1 MGRNTGIQWCDSTV
15 NPTSGCDGCELW
27 DAGGKRRL
35 CYAGRLHE
43 TRLARAHPDLYAP
56 TFTEVR
62 HDARMMQRMNRA
74 AAWPDLRGKRR
85 PGKPW
90 LDGRPRLI
98 FVSDM
103 ADAFSRAVPF
113 HYLAG
118 AMDRIIG
125 DAGRRHF
132 WLWVTKQP
140 ARAAA
145 FFRWWCG
152 ETGRDAPDNL
162 MLLTS
167 VTSPATRA
175 RIDDLLAAP
184 VNWRG
189 LSIEPVLAG
198 PIDLRPWLSAPDA
211 ADGSPGRN
219 PRVDWVLVGGA
230 SRQGAEAP
238 VTDLDHIDDLIDQTT
253 DANVPVFVKQLG
265 ARPVVRGL
273 PPLTLGDSHGG
284 DWREWPARLA
294 VRRVP
299 DGIAAM
305 NPDDAQSPVHT

>member
-1 MGRNTGIQWCDSTV
+1 MGRNTAIQWCDSTV

-35 CYAGRLHE
+35 CYAGHLHE

-56 TFTEVR
+56 TFTAVR
-62 HDARMMQRMNRA
+62 HDARMMKRMNRA

-90 LDGRPRLI
+90 LDGLPRLI

-103 ADAFSRAVPF
+103 ADAFSRAVPD

-118 AMDRIIG
+118 VMDRIIS
-125 DAGRRHF
+125 DAGRRHV

-152 ETGRDAPDNL
+152 ATGRAAPDNL

-167 VTSPATRA
+167 VTGPATRA
-175 RIDDLLAAP
+175 RIAPLLAAP
-184 VNWRG
+184 VTWRG
-189 LSIEPVLAG
+189 LSIEPILAG
-198 PIDLRPWLSAPDA
+198 PIDLSPWLS
-211 ADGSPGRN
+211 GRN
-219 PRVDWVLVGGA
+219 PRIDWVLIGGA
-230 SRQGAEAP
+230 SRQGEAAP
-238 VTDLDHIDDLIDQTT
+238 ATDLDHIEDLIDQTT

-265 ARPVVRGL
+265 AGPMVRGF
-273 PPLTLGDSHGG
+273 PLTLSDAHGG

-294 VRRVP
+294 VRQVP
-299 DGIAAM
+299 AGIAAASELA
-305 NPDDAQSPVHT
+305 PD